1 MCLNKCKL
9 YNRIFQKFMYVG
21 LALLKWRE
29 PELIKGP
36 GCLKDVAPKLQELGL
51 KHPLIVTDGF
61 LHSIRIYAPLTDEM
75 DKLGIPY
82 SIYGEAVPNPT
93 VHNIADAYKIY
104 TEEGCD
110 CLIAVGGGSS
120 MDCAKGCGAQVANPN
135 RTLASMKGL
144 LNVKKDIPTLFAV
157 PTTAGTGSEVTV
169 TAVITDPENHDKYL
183 MNDLHMIPHYAVLDP
198 TLTYKLPKPVTSTT
212 GLDTLT
218 HAVEAYIGSANTKR
232 TKENALAATKLVFE
246 NLYAAYEDGFNEKA
260 RSEMQVASYRAGLAF
275 TRAYVGTV
283 HALAH
288 ALGGIYNTPHGLAN
302 SILLPVV
309 LRAYGKSAH
318 KKLAELADY
327 VGIPG
332 ATVAEKANAFIA
344 AIEDLNKKMDIPEK
358 FEGKWA
364 FKDEDLPVLAKHAY
378 DEINPLYPVPV
389 IFSEEELIGI
399 YKQVQG
405 SPDPAPAEAAP
416 AAEEKPAEETKAI
429 EGKE

>member
-21 LALLKWRE
+21 LAVMKWRE
-29 PELIKGP
+29 PELITGA
-36 GCLKDVAPKLQELGL
+36 GCLPTVAHKLQELGL
-51 KHPLIVTDGF
+51 KHPLIVTDGY

-120 MDCAKGCGAQVANPN
+120 MDCAKGCGAQVACPN
-135 RTLASMKGL
+135 RTLAQMKGL
-144 LNVKKDIPTLFAV
+144 LKVGKDIPTLFAV

-169 TAVITDPENHDKYL
+169 TAVITNPENRDKYL
-183 MNDLHMIPHYAVLDP
+183 MNDLHLIPHYAVLDP
-198 TLTYKLPKPVTSTT
+198 TLTYNLPKPVTSTT

-232 TKENALAATKLVFE
+232 TKENALAAVDLVFKY
-246 NLYAAYEDGFNEKA
+246 LYTAYEDGHNEEA
-260 RSEMQVASYRAGLAF
+260 RLEMQKASYRAGLAF

-288 ALGGIYNTPHGLAN
+288 ALGGFYGVPHGLAN
-302 SILLPVV
+302 AILLPVV
-309 LRAYGKSAH
+309 LRAYGKAAH
-318 KKLAELADY
+318 KKLAQLADL
-327 VGIPG
+327 VGIKG
-332 ATVAEKANAFIA
+332 ETIADKANAFID
-344 AIEDLNKKMDIPEK
+344 AIEDLNKKMEIPEK
-358 FEGKWA
+358 IGGKWVI
-364 FKDEDLPVLAKHAY
+364 KEEDLPALAKHAY

-389 IFSEEELIGI
+389 IFSEEELIGL
-399 YKQVQG
+399 YKQVQ
-405 SPDPAPAEAAP
+405 E
-416 AAEEKPAEETKAI
+416 
-429 EGKE
+429 

>member
-1 MCLNKCKL
+1 MALNKSKL
-9 YNRIFQKFMYVG
+9 YCRAFQKVMYVG
-21 LALLKWRE
+21 LAMLKWRE
-29 PELIKGP
+29 PERITGA
-36 GCLKDVAPKLQELGL
+36 GCLASVATKLGELGL
-51 KHPLIVTDGF
+51 HHPLIVTDGY

-75 DKLGIPY
+75 DRLGIPY

-135 RTLASMKGL
+135 RTLAQMRGL
-144 LNVKKDIPTLFAV
+144 LKVKKDIPTLFAV

-169 TAVITDPENHDKYL
+169 TAVITNPEARDKYL

-198 TLTYKLPKPVTSTT
+198 TLTYNLPKPVTSTT

-232 TKENALAATKLVFE
+232 TKENALEAVKLVFE
-246 NLYAAYEDGFNEKA
+246 NLYNAYEDGHNEEA
-260 RSEMQVASYRAGLAF
+260 RMNMQTASYKAGLAF

-288 ALGGIYNTPHGLAN
+288 ALGGFYGVPHGLAN
-302 SILLPVV
+302 AILLPVV
-309 LRAYGKSAH
+309 LRAYGETAH
-318 KKLAELADY
+318 KKLADLADLI
-327 VGIPG
+327 GLPG
-332 ATVAEKANAFIA
+332 ETQADKANAFIA

-358 FEGKWA
+358 IGGKWTI
-364 FKDEDLPVLAKHAY
+364 KDEDLPALAKHAY
-378 DEINPLYPVPV
+378 DETNPLYPVPK
-389 IFSEEELIGI
+389 IFSEEELIAL
-399 YKQVQG
+399 YKQVQ
-405 SPDPAPAEAAP
+405 E
-416 AAEEKPAEETKAI
+416 
-429 EGKE
+429 

>member
-9 YNRIFQKFMYVG
+9 FNRIFQKFMYVG
-21 LALLKWRE
+21 LAVMKWRE
-29 PELIKGP
+29 PELIMGAGSLP
-36 GCLKDVAPKLQELGL
+36 TVANKLQELGL

-75 DKLGIPY
+75 DRLGIPY

-120 MDCAKGCGAQVANPN
+120 MDCAKGCGAQVACPN

-144 LNVKKDIPTLFAV
+144 LKVGKDIPTLFAV

-169 TAVITDPENHDKYL
+169 TAVITNPENRDKYL
-183 MNDLHMIPHYAVLDP
+183 MNDLHLIPHYAVLDP
-198 TLTYKLPKPVTSTT
+198 TLTYDLPKPVTSTT
-212 GLDTLT
+212 GMDTLT

-232 TKENALAATKLVFE
+232 TKENALAAVDLVFKY
-246 NLYAAYEDGFNEKA
+246 LYAAYEDGHNEEA
-260 RSEMQVASYRAGLAF
+260 RLEMQKASYRAGLAF

-288 ALGGIYNTPHGLAN
+288 ALGGFYGVPHGLAN
-302 SILLPVV
+302 AILLPVV

-318 KKLAELADY
+318 KKLAELADLI
-327 VGIPG
+327 GLPG
-332 ATVAEKANAFIA
+332 ETRADKANAFIA
-344 AIEDLNKKMDIPEK
+344 AIEDLNKKMDIPDK
-358 FEGKWA
+358 IGGKWVI
-364 FKDEDLPVLAKHAY
+364 KEEDLPALAKHAY
-378 DEINPLYPVPV
+378 DEINPLYPVPK
-389 IFSEEELIGI
+389 IFSEKELIAL
-399 YKQVQG
+399 YKQVM
-405 SPDPAPAEAAP
+405 A
-416 AAEEKPAEETKAI
+416 
-429 EGKE
+429 

>member
-1 MCLNKCKL
+1 MGLNKCKL
-9 YNRIFQKFMYVG
+9 FNRIFQKFMYVG
-21 LALLKWRE
+21 LAMLKWRE
-29 PELIKGP
+29 PERITGA
-36 GCLKDVAPKLQELGL
+36 GCLASVATKLGELGL
-51 KHPLIVTDGF
+51 KHPLIVTDGY

-135 RTLASMKGL
+135 RTLAQMRGL
-144 LNVKKDIPTLFAV
+144 LKVKKDIPTLFAV

-169 TAVITDPENHDKYL
+169 TAVITDPENRDKYL

-198 TLTYKLPKPVTSTT
+198 TLTYNLPKPVTSTT
-212 GLDTLT
+212 GMDTLT

-232 TKENALAATKLVFE
+232 TKENALAAVKLVFE
-246 NLYAAYEDGFNEKA
+246 NLYTAYEDGLNEEA
-260 RSEMQVASYRAGLAF
+260 RMNMQTASYRAGLAF

-288 ALGGIYNTPHGLAN
+288 ALGGFYGVPHGLAN
-302 SILLPVV
+302 AILLPVV
-309 LRAYGKSAH
+309 LRAYGKAAH
-318 KKLAELADY
+318 KKLAQLADLI
-327 VGIPG
+327 GLPG
-332 ATVAEKANAFIA
+332 ETIADKANAFID
-344 AIEDLNKKMDIPEK
+344 AIEELNKKMDIPEK
-358 FEGKWA
+358 IGGKWTI
-364 FKDEDLPVLAKHAY
+364 KDEDLPALAKHAY

-389 IFSEEELIGI
+389 MFSEEELIGL
-399 YKQVQG
+399 YKQVQ
-405 SPDPAPAEAAP
+405 E
-416 AAEEKPAEETKAI
+416 
-429 EGKE
+429 